1 MFMEKKDIIKQATAI
16 IRQNLAADYKILL
29 FGSQAKGN
37 ALETSDIDIGILG
50 EQEAPWEAMVK
61 IKAAVEGIPTL
72 RQVDI
77 VDLMAAGEEF
87 RNRVLV
93 SAQELS

>member
-1 MFMEKKDIIKQATAI
+1 MQKEDIIKQTAAI
-16 IRQNLAADYKILL
+16 IRQNLAADYKIFL

-50 EQEAPWEAMVK
+50 EKEVPWEAMVK

-77 VDLMAAGEEF
+77 VDLMAAGEEL
-87 RNRVLV
+87 RNRVL
-93 SAQELS
+93 ANARELN